1 MGVSTKTC
9 VWILQGSEEE
19 EDDDDEVVGVVLGG
33 PWCIIVHE

>member
-9 VWILQGSEEE
+9 VWILQGSEE

-33 PWCIIVHE
+33 PWCKIFHE

>member
-19 EDDDDEVVGVVLGG
+19 DDDDDEVVGVVLGG
-33 PWCIIVHE
+33 PWCIIFHE